1 VDFFY
6 AFWGVEGL
14 WDHRHLV
21 GIRSLTREDILS
33 ILDRAMY
40 WREFLEH
47 SPKSSQNLSGYS
59 MVCLFFEPSTR
70 TRLSFEMAGRL
81 LGMNVVSFST
91 EGSSL
96 EKGESFRDTVR
107 TIARMKPDVVVVRH
121 RRSGIPEYIADFLS
135 CHVVN
140 AGDGL
145 REHPTQALL
154 DLLAI
159 CRKFGRVEGL
169 RVAIVGD
176 VLHSRV
182 ARSLSLALGKL
193 GNSVVVSGPSTLVPE
208 EVEVLGVK
216 RVFPVERAIQG
227 VDVVYLLRIQ
237 RERQEAGYFPSLRE
251 YFRFF
256 GLRESLL
263 SSLKDGAIIMHP
275 GPVNR
280 NVEIEYGLVEHDASL
295 IEEQVTCG
303 VAVRMA
309 VLEMLIGEGKGL

>member
-1 VDFFY
+1 MW
-6 AFWGVEGL
+6 A
-14 WDHRHLV
+14 HRHLT
-21 GIRSLTREDILS
+21 GIRHLSKEDILF

-47 SPKSSQNLSGYS
+47 APKFSNALAGYS

-70 TRLSFEMAGRL
+70 TRTSFEMAGKL
-81 LGMNVVSFST
+81 LGMHVINFSL

-107 TIARMKPDVVVVRH
+107 TIARMKTDVLVVRH
-121 RRSGIPEYIADFLS
+121 RTSGIPEYLATFLP
-135 CHVVN
+135 CHIVN

-154 DLLAI
+154 DLLTMRRA
-159 CRKFGRVEGL
+159 FGSIENL

-182 ARSLSLALGKL
+182 ARSLALALSKF
-193 GNSVVVSGPSTLVPE
+193 GNKVIVSGPPTLVPKD
-208 EVEVLGVK
+208 VEALGMT
-216 RVFPVERAIQG
+216 RIFPVEEAIREA
-227 VDVVYLLRIQ
+227 DVVYLLRIQ

-251 YFRFF
+251 YAKFF
-256 GLRESLL
+256 GLREELL
-263 SSLKDGAIIMHP
+263 RGFEGSKIVMHP

-280 NVEIEYGLVEHDASL
+280 GVEIEYGLVEHGASR

-309 VLEMLIGEGKGL
+309 VLEILVCEGKVQ